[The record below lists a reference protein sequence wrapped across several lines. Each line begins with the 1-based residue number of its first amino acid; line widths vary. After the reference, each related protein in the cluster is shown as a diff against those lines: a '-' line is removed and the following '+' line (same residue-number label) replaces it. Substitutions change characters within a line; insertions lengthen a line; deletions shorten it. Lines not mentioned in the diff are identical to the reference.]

1 MFILHTL
8 LILCWSVDH
17 SRWSRREEADFY
29 RVVSTFGVERD
40 LQTGEFRWDT
50 FRSIARLDKKYDN
63 TLTDYFRAFYHMVKR
78 VCRKFK
84 TDEEGKCW
92 LAALQ

>member
-1 MFILHTL
+1 
-8 LILCWSVDH
+8 
-17 SRWSRREEADFY
+17 
-29 RVVSTFGVERD
+29 VSTFGVERD

-84 TDEEGKCW
+84 TDEEGKC
-92 LAALQ
+92 